1 MCTAKSKF
9 TVNKA
14 YYCESKKNATTK
26 QNQTY
31 NIYDF
36 HLPCHKFKAFT
47 FLSECPF

>member
-26 QNQTY
+26 KKPNLQN
-31 NIYDF
+31 
-36 HLPCHKFKAFT
+36 L
-47 FLSECPF
+47 